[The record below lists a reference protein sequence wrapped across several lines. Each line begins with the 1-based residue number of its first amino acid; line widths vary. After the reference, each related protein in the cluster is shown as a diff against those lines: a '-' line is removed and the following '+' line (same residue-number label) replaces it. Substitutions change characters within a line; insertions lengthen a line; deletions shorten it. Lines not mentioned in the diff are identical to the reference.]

1 MMSTPASQPALLYS
15 LTNMNVANPTV
26 HGVWEELTQSS
37 AAVSR
42 LCHGQAPQLAQLLQ
56 EGHT

>member
-1 MMSTPASQPALLYS
+1 MTSTPASQPALLYS
-15 LTNMNVANPTV
+15 LTNMNVANHTV

-42 LCHGQAPQLAQLLQ
+42 LRHRQDLQLAQLLQ